1 MADQVPAL
9 WGEIVTWLRTHVP
22 ADAGRLRPPAPAS
35 LISEVEAAV
44 GRPLPEE
51 LRQWWQQADGAVP
64 IVDLLPSGFTPISC
78 REALA
83 NRAGRLEIAESLL
96 EEDDDDDDDD
106 DWEDDE
112 EEPEFVGFHP
122 HYLPIGDNHCGDCL
136 YVDLRDG
143 PDYGSVKYFNHEDY
157 YGNSVVHWR
166 GITEMLTD
174 IRDALLGH
182 DPSLSSE
189 WPSGATGR
197 NYRATVSPSRE
208 LGWVPADKAPP
219 RRPAPAE
226 PNDRGYDEILRRYR
240 DLLTGPHAGT
250 TGAMSWTVITGQTDL
265 ASIIRRLGGD
275 PDTVQRHRPIGDDR
289 RQPRWYLDETDGTVT
304 LLEVNGS
311 QAGRPVVL
319 RLLSRRSN
327 QVFGAYWTA
336 EGDNA
341 FSYAASD
348 EVVTQ
353 FDGRDPARREGSEPA
368 ALEAGQEPLWAAAG
382 GSWQAAMLALT
393 EVRTGVRLDAAW
405 LEQPHP
411 VLIAEPI
418 PDGPSAT
425 TLKAEVFA
433 RLMDRENPRRHT
445 AFAWLIQTLAEDF
458 DLGDPALL
466 RAIEAHRA
474 GTPIDEETARA
485 IRDMTG
491 ELAVRARARDESVPQ
506 HRDPV
511 WLRGQAASA
520 ASGVLGVHDMWIFL
534 LHAENAFADDWHR
547 VVRELRARL

>member
-1 MADQVPAL
+1 
-9 WGEIVTWLRTHVP
+9 
-22 ADAGRLRPPAPAS
+22 
-35 LISEVEAAV
+35 
-44 GRPLPEE
+44 
-51 LRQWWQQADGAVP
+51 
-64 IVDLLPSGFTPISC
+64 
-78 REALA
+78 
-83 NRAGRLEIAESLL
+83 
-96 EEDDDDDDDD
+96 
-106 DWEDDE
+106 
-112 EEPEFVGFHP
+112 
-122 HYLPIGDNHCGDCL
+122 
-136 YVDLRDG
+136 
-143 PDYGSVKYFNHEDY
+143 
-157 YGNSVVHWR
+157 
-166 GITEMLTD
+166 
-174 IRDALLGH
+174 
-182 DPSLSSE
+182 
-189 WPSGATGR
+189 
-197 NYRATVSPSRE
+197 
-208 LGWVPADKAPP
+208 
-219 RRPAPAE
+219 
-226 PNDRGYDEILRRYR
+226 
-240 DLLTGPHAGT
+240 
-250 TGAMSWTVITGQTDL
+250 MSWTVITGQTYL

-275 PDTVQRHRPIGDDR
+275 PDTIQRQRPIDDDR

-319 RLLSRRSN
+319 RLLSGRSN
-327 QVFGAYWTA
+327 QMFGAYWTS

-393 EVRTGVRLDAAW
+393 EIRTGVRLDASW

-411 VLIAEPI
+411 TLVAEPI

-425 TLKAEVFA
+425 TLKSEVFA
-433 RLMDRENPRRHT
+433 RLIDGENPRRHT

-474 GTPIDEETARA
+474 GTPIDEETARG

-491 ELAVRARARDESVPQ
+491 DLARQARARDESVPQ

-511 WLRGQAASA
+511 WRRGQAASA
-520 ASGVLGVHDMWIFL
+520 ASGVLGVADTWIFL